1 MAETVFLIIS
11 IHIHIYIYMRVYVY
25 AYELYIYT
33 NIKQRQILANS
44 LTPSDAVSSLRKV
57 SGTERSVQHHFF

>member
-1 MAETVFLIIS
+1 
-11 IHIHIYIYMRVYVY
+11 MRVYVY

-33 NIKQRQILANS
+33 NIKQRQILADS

-57 SGTERSVQHHFF
+57 SGTERSVQHRFF